1 MRNSS
6 PQPAPARAVLVQSI
20 LMVIF
25 QFMLLYVCLKYKPRT
40 ALPEGDG
47 EEAMLTAEGGTK
59 PHAVS
64 RRPFNL

>member
-1 MRNSS
+1 
-6 PQPAPARAVLVQSI
+6 
-20 LMVIF
+20 MVIF

-59 PHAVS
+59 PHAIS